1 MSINTIISPNLN
13 ILGYKA
19 LDTENFNI
27 LSTQQPVNKET
38 PTQSLSIASKLTLN
52 NIITNILEPLEKLI
66 NISKSDDNLKEFL
79 NLIPKLD
86 KNLSIQLSQFTEKIL
101 EKFSFSTLLNKNTQS
116 KTDPLP
122 LISMESFLFKEDEN
136 TAHWKMILFPI
147 LDNEKILPL
156 KFYYRNTEKEDCYQD
171 EHPDNKRNK
180 KTTKQNIQ
188 TRFVA
193 EFNLSEIGPIQFD
206 GLIDPKTFRLYLRSQ
221 TNFPESIQKD
231 IQSLFQSILNTSTKH
246 GDLVFE
252 THKQL
257 LQIATIEDK
266 NDQRPLL
273 I

>member
-1 MSINTIISPNLN
+1 MSTNAIISPNLN
-13 ILGYKA
+13 MLVHKT

-27 LSTQQPVNKET
+27 SNGQQPANKEI
-38 PTQSLSIASKLTLN
+38 PTQNLDIASKLTLN
-52 NIITNILEPLEKLI
+52 NIVTNIFEPLEKLI
-66 NISKSDDNLKEFL
+66 NISKSDNTLKEFL
-79 NLIPKLD
+79 NIIPKVD

-101 EKFSFSTLLNKNTQS
+101 DKFSFSTLFNKNTQS
-116 KTDPLP
+116 KIDTLP
-122 LISMESFLFKEDEN
+122 LNSMESFLLKDEEN
-136 TAHWKMILFPI
+136 KAHWKMILFPI

-156 KFYYRNTEKEDCYQD
+156 KFYYRNTEKKECYQD
-171 EHPDNKRNK
+171 EYSNNKENK
-180 KTTKQNIQ
+180 KLPKQHIQ

-193 EFNLSEIGPIQFD
+193 EFNLSTIGLVQFD

-221 TNFPESIQKD
+221 MNFPEDIQKD
-231 IQSLFQSILNTSTKH
+231 IQSLFKSILTASTKN

-257 LQIATIEDK
+257 PQIAVIEDK